1 MMGDDNGVHTSRVS
15 PDMQTLMWIVIGV
28 DAKVNDD
35 KKI

>member
-1 MMGDDNGVHTSRVS
+1 MMGDDGVHTSRVA

>member
-1 MMGDDNGVHTSRVS
+1 MMGDDGVHTSIVS